1 MSATTDA
8 GTEVPVRSARAT
20 AYTIPTD
27 SPEADGTL
35 EWSSTTIVIV
45 VIDAGGKSGIG
56 WTYADAAAAQ
66 LVNDTLA
73 GLLEGQDA
81 QSPPAVSAHIRRALR
96 NAGWPGLGAMA
107 ASAVDVA
114 LWDLRAKLVDLPLF
128 AVLGAVR
135 TEVPVYGS
143 GGFTSYSNDRL
154 ADQLAGWVAEGIPRV
169 KMKVG
174 SRPTLDPSR
183 VQAARA
189 AIGDAALFVDA
200 NGAYTVPQ
208 ALKLAEAFAASDVS
222 WFEEPV
228 SSDDLAGLASLRHRL
243 PPGMA
248 LAAGE
253 YGWDARYFARMAE
266 CGAVDVLQAD
276 ATRCGG
282 MTGFMQ
288 AAAVATA
295 HQLPLSS
302 HCAPALHLHPGLAAA
317 SLVHAEWFHDHVRVE
332 QLLFD
337 GAPGI
342 QEGAMAADR
351 SRPGL
356 GVDLK
361 TADAERYRR

>member
-1 MSATTDA
+1 M
-8 GTEVPVRSARAT
+8 
-20 AYTIPTD
+20 
-27 SPEADGTL
+27 
-35 EWSSTTIVIV
+35 
-45 VIDAGGKSGIG
+45 
-56 WTYADAAAAQ
+56 
-66 LVNDTLA
+66 
-73 GLLEGQDA
+73 
-81 QSPPAVSAHIRRALR
+81 RRALR

-128 AVLGAVR
+128 ALIGAVR
-135 TEVPVYGS
+135 TDVPVYGS
-143 GGFTSYSNDRL
+143 GGFTSYPDDRL
-154 ADQLAGWVAEGIPRV
+154 VDQLAGWVAEGIPRV

-174 SRPTLDPSR
+174 SEPTLDPSR
-183 VQAARA
+183 VRAVRA

-208 ALKLAEAFAASDVS
+208 ALELAEAFRASGVS

-228 SSDDLAGLASLRHRL
+228 SSDDLAGLASVRHRL

-253 YGWDARYFARMAE
+253 YGWDAAYFARMAD

-282 MTGFMQ
+282 ITGFMQ
-288 AAAVATA
+288 AAAVAAA
-295 HQLPLSS
+295 HRLPLSS
-302 HCAPALHLHPGLAAA
+302 HCAPALHLHPALAAA
-317 SLVHAEWFHDHVRVE
+317 PLVHAEWFHDHVRVE
-332 QLLFD
+332 RLLFD

-342 QEGAMAADR
+342 HDGAMTADR

-356 GVDLK
+356 GLELK
-361 TADAERYRR
+361 AADAERYRR